1 MGPTRG
7 GIRKRLRHAAVYLS
21 GLGVCGPAA
30 AQVQPASHTAD
41 LVLQTQYD
49 SVVSLQAMRGN
60 VVVLVYGD
68 REGSTYMSS
77 YVKAVRE
84 RWPAGGADAVRLVEA
99 ADLRG
104 VPGVMK
110 GYAKGRFRQ
119 PTSSGSRRVP
129 VVLDWRG
136 DIARRFGATGK
147 LANAYVLDGDGI
159 FRWTD
164 AGTGTPEQVA
174 AFLAAVEAAR
184 KPVRDP

>member
-1 MGPTRG
+1 MGPTRSS
-7 GIRKRLRHAAVYLS
+7 IPKRLRYAALCLY
-21 GLGVCGPAA
+21 GLGVHGPAA
-30 AQVQPASHTAD
+30 AQGPSPSHTAD

-68 REGSTYMSS
+68 REGSRYMSS

-84 RWPAGGADAVRLVEA
+84 RWPAGGADAVRLIEA

-110 GYAKGRFRQ
+110 GYAKSRFRQ
-119 PTSSGSRRVP
+119 PTSSGARRVP

-136 DIARRFGATGK
+136 DIARRFGATEK
-147 LANAYVLDGDGI
+147 LANAYVLDEDGT

-174 AFLAAVEAAR
+174 ALLAAVEAAR
-184 KPVRDP
+184 KLVRDP